1 MLLHLPGNRWQSAC
15 ARALWKNTWDSPTSS
30 GPDKPLRLLLDSG
43 HLPSLIFWGPPG
55 CGKSSLAR
63 IISQRLG
70 YSFHFFSAVVSGI
83 RELKD
88 LFARLETET
97 TEKNLVFI
105 DEIHRFNKAQQDAFL
120 PYVEKGVITL
130 IGTTTLNP
138 SFSIVSPLLSRSRVF
153 ILNTLDEAEIREVME
168 RALADTERGYGALKT
183 TTEPEVM
190 EIIARYAQ
198 GDCRAALNAL
208 EMLVESARASGE
220 AHAPAAEIAL
230 TRARLE
236 AVFEGRLPEYD
247 RDGEGH
253 YNLISAL
260 HKSIRGSDPDASLYW
275 LARMLEGGEDPL
287 YIARRLL
294 RVASEDVG
302 SRGPASP
309 CDRKRGAGGRAF
321 PGHIPEGDLALAQTV
336 VYLATA
342 PKSNEIYT
350 AYTKARE
357 DAHEHGADPVPLYL
371 RNPVTSLMKKA
382 GYGDGYLYPHDY
394 EGRVVRQDYFPS
406 MMKGRKYYT
415 PSEFGFEKVVG
426 KRIRWWE
433 ESAAAARATAPLGTR
448 RAHEVLRPQ
457 VTVDD
462 LLVLVDSLRVHHAL
476 ADDCAALHPLR
487 IGDEVLS
494 HVAAGFRLPH
504 GLAQQFQVVQ
514 RRKKPRA
521 GIDDRGF
528 ALCAQEGFGLLEN
541 ERIAQ
546 ASTRNHHAVAGGLL
560 QHGPA
565 VLRVKRDP
573 LIRRPAPGTFP
584 SAS

>member
-1 MLLHLPGNRWQSAC
+1 MRPRTLEEYVGQSHI
-15 ARALWKNTWDSPTSS
+15 L

-190 EIIARYAQ
+190 EIIARYSQ

-208 EMLVESARASGE
+208 EMLVESERASRG
-220 AHAPAAEIAL
+220 ADGEIAL

-236 AVFEGRLPEYD
+236 AVFEGKLPEYD

-253 YNLISAL
+253 FNLISAL

-302 SRGPASP
+302 LADPQAIVMANAAQEAVHFLGM
-309 CDRKRGAGGRAF
+309 
-321 PGHIPEGDLALAQTV
+321 PEGDLALAQTV

-342 PKSNEIYT
+342 PKSNEIYA

-382 GYGDGYLYPHDY
+382 GYGSGYMYPHDY
-394 EGRVVRQDYFPS
+394 EDRVVKQDYFPS
-406 MMKGRKYYT
+406 TMKGRKYYT
-415 PSEFGFEKVVG
+415 PSEFGFEKTIG
-426 KRIRWWE
+426 KRIMWWE
-433 ESAAAARATAPLGTR
+433 EKR
-448 RAHEVLRPQ
+448 RGGGSGR
-457 VTVDD
+457 
-462 LLVLVDSLRVHHAL
+462 SGG
-476 ADDCAALHPLR
+476 ADKSGGPS
-487 IGDEVLS
+487 G
-494 HVAAGFRLPH
+494 GP
-504 GLAQQFQVVQ
+504 
-514 RRKKPRA
+514 
-521 GIDDRGF
+521 
-528 ALCAQEGFGLLEN
+528 
-541 ERIAQ
+541 
-546 ASTRNHHAVAGGLL
+546 AGGPPG
-560 QHGPA
+560 GPA
-565 VLRVKRDP
+565 GSP
-573 LIRRPAPGTFP
+573 P
-584 SAS
+584 